1 MNGARPK
8 GGMRPVSIRPEI
20 PKADYHDEISHEAF
34 EKLRKSVESIDT
46 SKKNRISGFD
56 WPLTKQS

>member
-20 PKADYHDEISHEAF
+20 PKADYHDEISPEAF
-34 EKLRKSVESIDT
+34 EKLRKSVEKVAGAKRT
-46 SKKNRISGFD
+46 RISGFD
-56 WPLTKQS
+56 WPLTKQG

>member
-20 PKADYHDEISHEAF
+20 PKADYHDEISAEDF
-34 EKLRKSVESIDT
+34 EKLRKAVEGVSAAKRT
-46 SKKNRISGFD
+46 RISGFD
-56 WPLTKQS
+56 WPLDKPK